1 MEELKSG
8 LCELKEMVCGL
19 KAETNEETIIKKL
32 REIGA
37 KLIGEYVIEVE
48 GITIEPL
55 WVEAYYFNKNV
66 FSDCNTHLS
75 EKQKNRFGQLYFHE
89 KGRGGFD
96 LCLSDSEDYYLSFLL
111 KRTSINGEFVKQTE
125 VKDVLEKYGKT
136 KEELEAATVVLVRK
150 EPKKDAE
157 NDDENDDVKHTARIG
172 LAKPCYKEE
181 KLAAFSLK
189 ALKKHKGNFI
199 SDKTIFRT
207 LVYMAMEDYVD
218 ESIDKGCK
226 KTRKEYEAYCRRTYD
241 LYPDCVSK
249 MIKNKTEGSEK

>member
-1 MEELKSG
+1 MEELKNG

-19 KAETNEETIIKKL
+19 KTETNEETIIKKL

-181 KLAAFSLK
+181 KLAAFSIN
-189 ALKKHKGNFI
+189 ALKEHQSDFI
-199 SDKTIFRT
+199 SDRKSVNPAIKE
-207 LVYMAMEDYVD
+207 AMEEYIS
-218 ESIDKGCK
+218 ENEGLTK
-226 KTRKEYEAYCRRTYD
+226 KEYENHCRTTYGW
-241 LYPDCVSK
+241 YPDCVSK
-249 MIKNKTEGSEK
+249 MIQEKLEAVGK